1 MLMPTKDS
9 RDSLILPR
17 RLSRRSALKGAGAL
31 GLAAGAG
38 IPFSRLT
45 FAQDAGEELREGG
58 HLKVAIV
65 GEPPAVLD
73 SVFSTATV
81 TNNLSQQVFEGLFTF
96 DSAFNPQPMLVEDYS
111 MSEDGLTYTFK
122 LRSGIRF
129 HDGSEVVA
137 DDVVASLNRWGT
149 LNGRGKL
156 ILNRM
161 TSMTAPDPET
171 VVMEFEAPTGVLLSF
186 LARAEA
192 FIVPAAI
199 AEAAGES
206 QLGEDQFIG
215 TGPFRFVEHAVD
227 QYIRVERFDDYT
239 PREEE
244 PDGLAGRRIAY
255 VDMIDFI
262 PVPDESVRANGVL
275 SGEYHFGDPL
285 PPDFYDMLD
294 GDPSVIP
301 IVVKPYYWYAPVF
314 NKKEGLFT
322 NQAMRQAV
330 QAVFDPN
337 EALIAGFGNRDL
349 VRADPSICG
358 EETAWYSTA
367 GTEVYGQADPERAQ
381 ALLEEGGY
389 NGETIRWITTH
400 EYAYNF
406 KFADYIKQQM
416 EAIGMTVE
424 LIVSDWAT
432 LVQNR
437 SDPTAQE
444 IFLTG
449 FSQYAH
455 PATQPFNDAAW
466 PGFWESERKDEIL
479 SAMVEA
485 SDPDV
490 LQSAIDSYTE
500 LIYDEMPLAKI
511 GDNFVLRAHRE
522 EMKGY
527 GDMPDW
533 FFWNVGLE

>member
-1 MLMPTKDS
+1 MRS
-9 RDSLILPR
+9 RSTGKSLLLPKQKI
-17 RLSRRSALKGAGAL
+17 SRRTALKGVAGAS
-31 GLAAGAG
+31 LAASAG
-38 IPFSRLT
+38 VPFSRLT
-45 FAQDAGEELREGG
+45 FAQDAAEELKEGG

-73 SVFSTATV
+73 AMFSTATV

-96 DSAFNPQPMLVEDYS
+96 DSKFVPQPLLVEDYT
-111 MSEDGLTYTFK
+111 MSDDGLTYTFK
-122 LRSGIRF
+122 LRSGIKF
-129 HDGSEVVA
+129 HDGSEMVA

-156 ILNRM
+156 IMNRM
-161 TSMTAPDPET
+161 ASMEATDPQT
-171 VVMEFEAPTGVLLSF
+171 VTMTFDVPTGVLLSF
-186 LARAEA
+186 LARSEA

-199 AEAAGES
+199 AEAAGEE

-227 QYIRVERFDDYT
+227 QYLRVERFDDYT
-239 PREEE
+239 PRDEE
-244 PDGLAGRRIAY
+244 PDGLAGRRVAY

-285 PPDFYDMLD
+285 PPDFFDMLES
-294 GDPSVIP
+294 DPSVTP

-314 NKKEGLFT
+314 NKKQGLFT

-330 QAVFDPN
+330 QAVFDPK
-337 EALIAGFGNRDL
+337 EALIAGFGREDL
-349 VRADPSICG
+349 VRADPSISG

-367 GTEVYGQADPERAQ
+367 GSDVYGQADPERAKS
-381 ALLEEGGY
+381 LLEEGGY

-416 EAIGMTVE
+416 EGIGMKVE

-437 SDPTAQE
+437 SDPAAQE

-485 SDPDV
+485 SDDATAS
-490 LQSAIDSYTE
+490 SAIDAYTE